1 MADQRSRTPDGT
13 TADRTGTSTDGQ
25 GDDGQGN
32 DGRGEDGQASD
43 GLRSD
48 ARRNRERILAAAREA
63 FDAHGIDAPLTAV
76 ARRAGVGPATLYR
89 HFPTRAALVTE
100 AFRQQLDHCH
110 RLIEEAVTDPDPWRG
125 LCTVVH
131 AVTEVRAVHRGCAA
145 AFHTRFPGA
154 VDFNAERDRAEAHL
168 AKLVSRCRQAG
179 VLRPD
184 FDLSD
189 LSLLFLAQ
197 HGVATG
203 PPEVALT
210 ATRRLVGYLLQGF
223 RAEGA
228 PALPPP
234 APLRLDQVHGVAAPG

>member
-1 MADQRSRTPDGT
+1 MG
-13 TADRTGTSTDGQ
+13 
-25 GDDGQGN
+25 
-32 DGRGEDGQASD
+32 D

-48 ARRNRERILAAAREA
+48 ARRNRERILAAARKT
-63 FDAHGIDAPLTAV
+63 FDAQGIDAPLTAV

-110 RLIEEAVTDPDPWRG
+110 QLIEEAVADPDPWRG

-131 AVTEVRAVHRGCAA
+131 TVTDMQAVHRGCAA

-154 VDFNAERDRAEAHL
+154 VDVNAERDRAEAHL
-168 AKLVSRCRQAG
+168 AELVSRCRQAG

-197 HGVATG
+197 HGVAAG
-203 PPEVALT
+203 PPEVALA

-223 RAEGA
+223 RTEGA